1 MWAEKIFD
9 KLEDVPND
17 VLVEAMWNRFL
28 TYKSNSK
35 KERRA
40 SLAAAIITGT
50 SMMDNNKNAERP
62 YEDLMDKILTGVE
75 F

>member
-1 MWAEKIFD
+1 MWSK
-9 KLEDVPND
+9 
-17 VLVEAMWNRFL
+17 FL

-40 SLAAAIITGT
+40 ASAAAVITGI
-50 SMMDNNKNAERP
+50 SMMDNNKNAEKP
-62 YEDLMDKILTGVE
+62 YEELIEDILKGVE

>member
-1 MWAEKIFD
+1 MSSVP
-9 KLEDVPND
+9 EDVLLET
-17 VLVEAMWNRFL
+17 VWNKFL

-40 SLAAAIITGT
+40 SLAAAIITGN
-50 SMMDNNKNAERP
+50 SMMDSNKNAERP
-62 YEDLMDKILTGVE
+62 YEELIESILKGVE